1 LTFARALRVGID
13 CLNQIAIK
21 IEQQQLFSLGWRIR
35 LGDVLLG
42 SVRTV
47 GAIRVYAARFRKMA
61 RCPVP
66 NCLRPSEPKESENL
80 SWYLLPFD
88 RNFSQP
94 ASAITPARP
103 SQGRAAN
110 DNARVVFGNF
120 RLKVGVR
127 GVSISDFHASKP
139 RRVWN
144 FGRSKR
150 DKSPANLHQG
160 PKWKDR
166 TDQRKDAESFS
177 VLRGTARQQRL
188 GCDAIRDRGSSPRY
202 ALRARTGQASC
213 KIHCPPA
220 AICIAAV
227 LPAFTLRR
235 SMKSC
240 VAMKR
245 ELVFGL

>member
-1 LTFARALRVGID
+1 MPQATSTSTRSPLLHSAAAASKLLAKAFPEFVGSYLFLTFARALRVGID

-47 GAIRVYAARFRKMA
+47 GAIRVYAAWFRKMA

-103 SQGRAAN
+103 GQGRAAN

-120 RLKVGVR
+120 R
-127 GVSISDFHASKP
+127 
-139 RRVWN
+139 
-144 FGRSKR
+144 
-150 DKSPANLHQG
+150 
-160 PKWKDR
+160 
-166 TDQRKDAESFS
+166 
-177 VLRGTARQQRL
+177 
-188 GCDAIRDRGSSPRY
+188 
-202 ALRARTGQASC
+202 
-213 KIHCPPA
+213 
-220 AICIAAV
+220 
-227 LPAFTLRR
+227 
-235 SMKSC
+235 
-240 VAMKR
+240 
-245 ELVFGL
+245 